1 MLLTKYPRIWYH
13 IQVPGGADSPASLWR
28 DVRAV
33 EGTGLENR
41 RRASVRGF
49 ESHSLRQ
56 FNIDLRKYPRGRR
69 GSPAKGVD
77 CLKNGARVQIPPS
90 APRKVVLFVLNRAAF
105 LYIYKCFSLESYICC
120 FFDFAIPLTL
130 PQTAKNTP
138 PDGQIRRGCFMPF
151 WRSGCHSNSAS
162 GRRCPSSSG
171 RCCAHRHST

>member
-1 MLLTKYPRIWYH
+1 MISYWGVRRWSSI
-13 IQVPGGADSPASLWR
+13 WR

-41 RRASVRGF
+41 RGASLRGF

-56 FNIDLRKYPRGRR
+56 LYIDLRKYPSGRR

-90 APRKVVLFVLNRAAF
+90 APRKVVLFVSNRAAF
-105 LYIYKCFSLESYICC
+105 LHIYKCFTRKSCICC
-120 FFDFAIPLTL
+120 LFGFAIPLNL
-130 PQTAKNTP
+130 PQTDKNTP
-138 PDGQIRRGCFMPF
+138 PDGQIWRGFFMPF

-162 GRRCPSSSG
+162 GRRCPSS
-171 RCCAHRHST
+171 

>member
-1 MLLTKYPRIWYH
+1 MT
-13 IQVPGGADSPASLWR
+13 DTPAASWR

-56 FNIDLRKYPRGRR
+56 LYIDLRKYPRGRR
-69 GSPAKGVD
+69 GSPAKGVG
-77 CLKNGARVQIPPS
+77 CLINAARVQIPPS

-105 LYIYKCFSLESYICC
+105 LHIYKCFSLESYICC

-138 PDGQIRRGCFMPF
+138 PDGQIRRRFFMPF
-151 WRSGCHSNSAS
+151 GRLGRHSNAVS
-162 GRRCPSSSG
+162 GRRYPSSNERLAQAGYSSLSSLHL
-171 RCCAHRHST
+171 CD